1 MTHNFCGP
9 KMFLDPK
16 CFWPDICYD
25 AKPKLGNKRNR
36 NLPAE
41 TRNFP
46 KPKFGSGFVPAHFQ
60 ASWFRFRYLVLKFL
74 DFLVIQEVLPW
85 IPGLTRNFLVK
96 PGTSWLT
103 QEILREFCEES
114 PLNQILTKKNV
125 CFLVIFRQF
134 LVFLVSVFFFHT
146 HHLQCLNA
154 YKMQNGL
161 QGAPKWPTGS
171 G

>member
-1 MTHNFCGP
+1 MHSLVWKLQRSKITIKIDFIGWVFQFGIFIDRETSCLWIS
-9 KMFLDPK
+9 KKSRIK
-16 CFWPDICYD
+16 CTVSSVT
-25 AKPKLGNKRNR
+25 ALGNKRNR

-74 DFLVIQEVLPW
+74 DFLVMQEVLPW

-96 PGTSWLT
+96 PRTSWLT
-103 QEILREFCEES
+103 QEILGESCEES
-114 PLNQILTKKNV
+114 FPNQIFAKKNV

-134 LVFLVSVFFFHT
+134 LVF
-146 HHLQCLNA
+146 
-154 YKMQNGL
+154 
-161 QGAPKWPTGS
+161 
-171 G
+171 